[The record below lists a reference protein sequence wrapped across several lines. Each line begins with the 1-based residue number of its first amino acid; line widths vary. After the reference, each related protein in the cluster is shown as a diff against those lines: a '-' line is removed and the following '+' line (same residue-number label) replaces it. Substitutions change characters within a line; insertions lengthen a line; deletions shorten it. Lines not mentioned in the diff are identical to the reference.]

1 MERQYKYVES
11 DIMVKQRS
19 MTTDYT
25 YIAYFFFD
33 KIKNDE
39 NNHHHYL
46 IAFSSTMCNDDS
58 IYIRIFPPLH
68 IQNNYR

>member
-25 YIAYFFFD
+25 YIAHFFYIN

-39 NNHHHYL
+39 K
-46 IAFSSTMCNDDS
+46 
-58 IYIRIFPPLH
+58 
-68 IQNNYR
+68 